1 MIARVA
7 AAARA
12 SGRRPEEI
20 RVVAVTKTVDPED
33 AAALARLGT
42 SDLGESRVDELER
55 KREWFAEHGLTA
67 RWHFVGHLQRNK
79 ARRVV
84 RIADQVHSVDSI
96 ALLDALE
103 RLAEEEGRAPG
114 IFLQVKLSDEPTKTG
129 VSREGFSALF
139 ARAER
144 SALPLLGLMTLA
156 PPLSRATSAH
166 AVRSVFRALADLAR
180 SLPPQAFEEERPLLS
195 MGMSADFEH
204 ALAEGADVLRIGNAF
219 FEGIPGTRAPAGPAE
234 ERR

>member
-12 SGRRPEEI
+12 SGRRPDEI
-20 RVVAVTKTVDPED
+20 RIVAVTKTVDPED

-42 SDLGESRVDELER
+42 SDLGENRVSELER
-55 KREWFAEHGLTA
+55 KSAWFAQRGFSV

-79 ARRVV
+79 ARRVL
-84 RIADQVHSVDSI
+84 RIADQIHSVDSI

-114 IFLQVKLSDEPTKTG
+114 IYLQVKLSDEPTKTG
-129 VSREGFSALF
+129 VSQDGFSALF
-139 ARAER
+139 ARAEQ

-156 PPLSRATSAH
+156 PPLSRETSAAN
-166 AVRSVFRALADLAR
+166 AVRAVFRELAR
-180 SLPPQAFEEERPLLS
+180 LARALPSQAFVEGRPLLS

-204 ALAEGADVLRIGNAF
+204 ALAEGADVLRIGSAF
-219 FEGIPGTRAPAGPAE
+219 FEGIPTTRAPAGE
-234 ERR
+234 ER